1 MLGLNFVNQ
10 IIVGGLGALAI
21 AAVGFANSLTFILVI
36 TLSALGVSV
45 QILVSRAYGARRVH
59 DLNHTVTNSLLFS
72 LIGGGGLSLI
82 MALFPSHI
90 LTLAGGSP
98 GVTSLGSTFLSLTAL
113 CCEVRITQKLR

>member
-59 DLNHTVTNSLLFS
+59 D
-72 LIGGGGLSLI
+72 
-82 MALFPSHI
+82 
-90 LTLAGGSP
+90 
-98 GVTSLGSTFLSLTAL
+98 
-113 CCEVRITQKLR
+113 

>member
-1 MLGLNFVNQ
+1 MTISRSRQIARIAIPVSLEYVVMLGLNFVNQ

-59 DLNHTVTNSLLFS
+59 D
-72 LIGGGGLSLI
+72 
-82 MALFPSHI
+82 
-90 LTLAGGSP
+90 
-98 GVTSLGSTFLSLTAL
+98 
-113 CCEVRITQKLR
+113 